1 MPLFNNSFELNL
13 FNTFRGYINLE
24 KTFPIYLKKESDERG
39 FFSEIIRTEI
49 GGQFSFSTTL
59 PGITRGNHFHTRKI
73 ERFTVLKGKAK
84 ISMRKIGNDKIYKFL
99 LDGDQ
104 PGYID
109 MPIWYTHNITN
120 IGKEPLITSFW
131 INEPYD
137 PQDTDT
143 YFENV

>member
-1 MPLFNNSFELNL
+1 
-13 FNTFRGYINLE
+13 
-24 KTFPIYLKKESDERG
+24 
-39 FFSEIIRTEI
+39 
-49 GGQFSFSTTL
+49 
-59 PGITRGNHFHTRKI
+59 
-73 ERFTVLKGKAK
+73 
-84 ISMRKIGNDKIYKFL
+84 MRKIGNDKIYKFL

-104 PGYID
+104 PGFID

-120 IGKEPLITSFW
+120 IGSGPLITSFW